1 MISQNQMNRIL
12 GYILALAVLSGI
24 AYGIYIL
31 VPRGPAL
38 STVPVTDTSSGTE
51 MKAEVVYGSTDTYR
65 IEVRYPQFGIPAV
78 DEKIKAVVDKAV
90 AEFKTYPANPPDS
103 AVAQN
108 ELTGSF
114 DSTYV
119 GADVARVALSLS
131 EYTGGA
137 HPNTVIIGVNVDRAT
152 GTELSLDD
160 ALAMIGKTL
169 SQVADQSVP
178 QITKALVEEGFGEDA
193 FFAAGAE
200 AKTDNY
206 STLLVSKDRIT
217 FVFNNYQVGPYAA
230 AQQYVW

>member
-119 GADVARVALSLS
+119 GADVVSVALSLS

-137 HPNTVIIGVNVDRAT
+137 HPNTVIIGINVDRAT
-152 GTELSLDD
+152 GKELLLDD

-169 SQVADQSVP
+169 P
-178 QITKALVEEGFGEDA
+178 QIAEESLVALKAQLGDNIISPEGANPTPE
-193 FFAAGAE
+193 
-200 AKTDNY
+200 NY
-206 STLLVSKDRIT
+206 SVFLVSKDKVT
-217 FVFNNYQVGPYAA
+217 FVFNNYQVAPYAA
-230 AQQYVW
+230 GQQHVWFKRVK